1 MKAGGTMKLSA
12 LDLGPPDQSFRLAPE
27 LEAAGYKRHWLA
39 EHQPQ
44 PQPLLLVALVAGTT
58 ESIRVGTAGVLFHY
72 YPPSRVAMDVR
83 FLESCFPDRIDAGIC
98 AGQIGD
104 PDVERDQL
112 DGRERAA
119 HYARY
124 PERVAT
130 FVERARAG
138 GGAPQLWSLGTGAKS
153 AHLAARYSLRFGYSL
168 FHVTSIDDT
177 AVVESYRAAFM
188 PTVERTQPYV
198 AVAVA
203 GVCATTDAAAQEIAS
218 RHKNPFCRLSVVG
231 SPKTCRDLLANV
243 AERYRADEIVVA
255 DGCDRFG
262 DRVASYR
269 LLAEACG

>member
-1 MKAGGTMKLSA
+1 MKLSA
-12 LDLGPPDQSFRLAPE
+12 LDLGPPDQSFLLAPE

-72 YPPSRVAMDVR
+72 YPPSRVALDVR
-83 FLESCFPDRIDAGIC
+83 FLEGCFPDRIDAGIC

-104 PDVERDQL
+104 PVIEHDQL

-124 PERVAT
+124 PQRVAA
-130 FVERARAG
+130 FVERVRAN
-138 GGAPQLWSLGTGAKS
+138 GGAPQLWSLGTGPNS
-153 AHLAARYSLRFGYSL
+153 AQLAARHGLCFGYSL
-168 FHVTSIDDT
+168 FHVTSIDD
-177 AVVESYRAAFM
+177 ASVVDSYRAAFV
-188 PTVERTQPYV
+188 PAIERAAPYV

-203 GVCATTDAAAQEIAS
+203 GVCATTDAAAQEIAG
-218 RHKNPFCRLSVVG
+218 RHQNPFCRFTVVG
-231 SPKTCRDLLANV
+231 SPETCRKHLAAI
-243 AERYRADEIVVA
+243 AERYHADEIVFA

-262 DRVASYR
+262 DRVTSYR
-269 LLAEACG
+269 LLAQACGRHEI